1 MHDLLFRGG
10 TVVTPDA
17 SEPLDLVVDG
27 ERVTALG
34 PPGSFGRG
42 AVGDP
47 PDFETTSVA
56 LRPQATHV
64 AAYP

>member
-1 MHDLLFRGG
+1 MHDLLVREG

-34 PPGSFGRG
+34 PPGLFGRG
-42 AVGDP
+42 AVSHP
-47 PDFETTSVA
+47 PEATSVA
-56 LRPQATHV
+56 LRRQATH
-64 AAYP
+64 AAVRP